1 MPNSAKAQNGAVQS
15 NYTNQKQRTTKRT
28 IIYWTIV
35 IVLLVG
41 SIMTYVFT
49 DYIWGEDSV
58 FNKEFSNGFV
68 TSLYSYI
75 LPALI
80 KTVQVCTIWGFVS
93 YLLRFILAHI
103 FTKSTSA
110 MTIIKLLN
118 NVIKYVFVIIII
130 LVALAAWGVDTS
142 TLLASAGIMALVVG
156 LGAQSLIGDVIAGCF
171 IVFEGNFKI
180 GDIVVIDGWRGTVE
194 EIGLRTSRIVDAG
207 GNVKIINNSNIVT
220 IINNTQQFSL
230 AKCTVGIEYGESIK
244 RVEAVIAKNL
254 DAIREAIPA
263 ITEGPYYKGID
274 ELGASSVNLLFV
286 AKCKEQDLYQVQRD
300 MNRQLK
306 LIFDDNDINIP
317 FTQITLNQPPEFVH
331 EETRRDAH
339 ISEAFVEQQREDSK
353 ELEKD
358 NG

>member
-1 MPNSAKAQNGAVQS
+1 MAKHEAEPS
-15 NYTNQKQRTTKRT
+15 NYTNQKKKSPKR
-28 IIYWTIV
+28 IAINWTIL
-35 IVLLVG
+35 IIFLIG
-41 SIMTYVFT
+41 SILTLVFT
-49 DYIWGEDSV
+49 NDIWGEDSV
-58 FNKEFSNGFV
+58 FNREFSNGLV
-68 TSLYSYI
+68 TSLYSYV
-75 LPALI
+75 LPAII
-80 KTVQVCTIWGFVS
+80 KCVQVTVLCAFAS
-93 YLLRFILAHI
+93 YIVRLALAHI

-110 MTIIKLLN
+110 QTIIKLVN
-118 NVIKYVFVIIII
+118 NVIKYVVWIVII
-130 LVALAAWGVDTS
+130 LVDLAAWGVDTT
-142 TLLASAGIMALVVG
+142 TLLASAGIMALIVG
-156 LGAQSLIGDVIAGCF
+156 LGAQSLIGDVIAGIF

-207 GNVKIINNSNIVT
+207 GNVKVINNSNIVT

-254 DAIREAIPA
+254 DSIREAIPA
-263 ITEGPYYKGID
+263 ITEGPFYKGVD
-274 ELGASSVNLLFV
+274 ALGASSVDLLFV

-306 LIFDDNDINIP
+306 LLFDDNDINIP
-317 FTQITLNQPPEFVH
+317 FTQITLNQPPEFIH

-339 ISEAFVEQQREDSK
+339 VAAAFVEQQREESK

-358 NG
+358 NS